1 MPSPTRAE
9 NMKSKACRLE
19 ITRSHSCT
27 RNWASRTRKSRWR
40 PKKLKPCTRALRL
53 AASKPGSGNAAMFCS
68 LPYDAG
74 LIKSPVR
81 SSGPGQPARPA
92 RFKCGDFLIP
102 ADPMGNSLK
111 AIPATYNRAHH
122 AFAIFTACAAL
133 IVITAGALVTSND
146 AGLSVPDWPTSFGY
160 LVKVPHFVG
169 GVRYEWSHRMVAGTL
184 VTLTLAIAMWTLLV
198 ERRRWLRWLAV
209 GAFCTVIAQAIL
221 GGLTVLF
228 FQPPAV
234 STAHA
239 TVAQT
244 FFCIAVAIALF
255 TGRRW
260 VEEQPRVDFDS
271 RRPSLITLTLL
282 SIFVLY
288 LQLVLGGMFRHHGM
302 SWWPHVVNAVIVSF
316 VLAWTAIRAISV
328 YSHIEAVRRPA
339 IVMISLLITQLCL
352 GFAAFLTR
360 VAWGR
365 DAVQPELPMVAST
378 VAHVA
383 VGALLLATAV
393 ILSIQVW
400 RHVPVAFE
408 ERVPQAQED
417 ASAA

>member
-1 MPSPTRAE
+1 
-9 NMKSKACRLE
+9 
-19 ITRSHSCT
+19 
-27 RNWASRTRKSRWR
+27 
-40 PKKLKPCTRALRL
+40 
-53 AASKPGSGNAAMFCS
+53 
-68 LPYDAG
+68 
-74 LIKSPVR
+74 V
-81 SSGPGQPARPA
+81 
-92 RFKCGDFLIP
+92 
-102 ADPMGNSLK
+102 
-111 AIPATYNRAHH
+111 
-122 AFAIFTACAAL
+122 FTACATL
-133 IVITAGALVTSND
+133 VVITAGALVTSND

-184 VTLTLAIAMWTLLV
+184 VSLTLAIAIWTLLV

-209 GAFCTVIAQAIL
+209 GAFCTVICQAIL

-255 TGRRW
+255 TGRKW
-260 VEEQPRVDFDS
+260 VEEQPRVEFDY
-271 RRPSLITLTLL
+271 RRPSLFTLTLL

-288 LQLVLGGMFRHHGM
+288 VQLILGGMFRHHGM
-302 SWWPHVVNAVIVSF
+302 SWWPHVLNAVVVSF
-316 VLAWTAIRAISV
+316 VLAWTVVRALSV
-328 YSHIEAVRRPA
+328 YSQIEAVRRPA
-339 IVMISLLITQLCL
+339 IVMLSLLITQLCL

-365 DAVQPELPMVAST
+365 DATQPELPMVVST
-378 VAHVA
+378 VAHVL
-383 VGALLLATAV
+383 VGALLLATTV

-400 RHVPVAFE
+400 RHVPAAVV
-408 ERVPQAQED
+408 ERVPQAQRD

>member
-1 MPSPTRAE
+1 M
-9 NMKSKACRLE
+9 
-19 ITRSHSCT
+19 
-27 RNWASRTRKSRWR
+27 
-40 PKKLKPCTRALRL
+40 
-53 AASKPGSGNAAMFCS
+53 
-68 LPYDAG
+68 
-74 LIKSPVR
+74 
-81 SSGPGQPARPA
+81 
-92 RFKCGDFLIP
+92 
-102 ADPMGNSLK
+102 
-111 AIPATYNRAHH
+111 
-122 AFAIFTACAAL
+122 FTACATFV
-133 IVITAGALVTSND
+133 VITAGALVTSND

-169 GVRYEWSHRMVAGTL
+169 GIRYEWSHRMVAGTL
-184 VTLTLAIAMWTLLV
+184 VSLTLAIAIWTLLV

-209 GAFCTVIAQAIL
+209 GAFCTVIAQAVL

-255 TGRRW
+255 TGRKW
-260 VEEQPRVDFDS
+260 VEEQPRVKVDS
-271 RRPSLITLTLL
+271 GRPSLFTLTLL
-282 SIFVLY
+282 SVFVLY
-288 LQLVLGGMFRHHGM
+288 VQLILGGMFRHHGM
-302 SWWPHVVNAVIVSF
+302 SWWPHVANAVIVSF

-328 YSHIEAVRRPA
+328 YSSIEAVRRPA
-339 IVMISLLITQLCL
+339 IVMLSLLITQLCL

-365 DAVQPELPMVAST
+365 DSLQPELPMVAST

-383 VGALLLATAV
+383 VGALLLATTV

-400 RHVPVAFE
+400 RHVPVAIE
-408 ERVPQAQED
+408 ERVPQAQQD